1 MKLLLAI
8 VNELIILGIL
18 ARIAVKYVN
27 TADKNPLKW
36 VITDVYDKNK
46 LVILND
52 LILKV
57 NNLLNYFIASIFL
70 DLVPIIKILIMQ
82 IGNFYG

>member
-1 MKLLLAI
+1 MKLLLGI

-27 TADKNPLKW
+27 TANKNPLKW